1 MTDEGGTTGRSVG
14 SIIKLVLWVAVLAVL
29 VVFAV
34 SNRQKANVDW
44 IFTETETA
52 LWVVIAISTVAG
64 AVLGYITARR
74 RA

>member
-1 MTDEGGTTGRSVG
+1 MTDEGGTTGRSAG
-14 SIIKLVLWVAVLAVL
+14 AIIKLVLWVVVLVAL

-44 IFTETETA
+44 LFTETETA